1 MVTIRIHDTRILNP
15 DIINGPTRAPN
26 GNADSAILF
35 AQSRAVGWSC
45 RLAARAEAA
54 VRVRVGAERVRIGAG
69 LCCSPN
75 KEADSDSSAD

>member
-26 GNADSAILF
+26 GNADSAHLF

-45 RLAARAEAA
+45 LLAATEA
-54 VRVRVGAERVRIGAG
+54 AERVRVAAERVGIGAG